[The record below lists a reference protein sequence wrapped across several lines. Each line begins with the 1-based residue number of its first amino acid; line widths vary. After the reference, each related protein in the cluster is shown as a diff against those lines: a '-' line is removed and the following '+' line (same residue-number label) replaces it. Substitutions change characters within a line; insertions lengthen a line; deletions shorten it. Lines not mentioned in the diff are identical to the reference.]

1 MPTYT
6 IIVTRDVTE
15 SCVVT
20 VSATDKDAAEIKA
33 LEHVLHHPDKADWAL
48 DDCVGG
54 DPYVTNVE
62 LDDSIAAC
70 EGCGNTL
77 NDGSDICDQCG
88 GEFK

>member
-1 MPTYT
+1 MPTYR

-20 VSATDKDAAEIKA
+20 VSAADAAKAQVKA
-33 LEHVLHHPDKADWAL
+33 LESVWNSPHGMDWEP

-54 DPYVTNVE
+54 DPYVTDCEENKV
-62 LDDSIAAC
+62 AAC

-88 GEFK
+88 GDFK

>member
-1 MPTYT
+1 MPTFR

-20 VSATDKDAAEIKA
+20 VSAAGAAKAQVKA
-33 LEHVLHHPDKADWAL
+33 LEHVLHHPDKVDWEP
-48 DDCVGG
+48 DDCIGD
-54 DPYVTNVE
+54 DPYVTDCE
-62 LDDSIAAC
+62 QSDRIAAC

-88 GEFK
+88 GEFN